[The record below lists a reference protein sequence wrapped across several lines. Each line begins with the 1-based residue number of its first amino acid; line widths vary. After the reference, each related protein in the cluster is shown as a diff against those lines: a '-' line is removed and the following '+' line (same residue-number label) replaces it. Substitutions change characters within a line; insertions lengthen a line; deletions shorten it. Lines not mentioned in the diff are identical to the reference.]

1 VTDEK
6 PDWDRISKETVDS
19 YKGTQ
24 TKRRLD
30 VAEALLRRVREGKE
44 VAKDELD
51 AFLGVP

>member
-1 VTDEK
+1 MTDENQ
-6 PDWDRISKETVDS
+6 DWDRVSKETVER